1 MIEQIAKMN
10 EQWTKLNE
18 LEKEMI
24 KQKRTTRKRSD
35 QNKWAKSDLFE
46 WAGAYRKFG
55 PSCELRY
62 NYFSKRGFL
71 NLGFR

>member
-10 EQWTKLNE
+10 EQLTKLNE

-35 QNKWAKSDLFE
+35 QNK
-46 WAGAYRKFG
+46 
-55 PSCELRY
+55 
-62 NYFSKRGFL
+62 
-71 NLGFR
+71 

>member
-46 WAGAYRKFG
+46 WVGTYRQA
-55 PSCELRY
+55 
-62 NYFSKRGFL
+62 
-71 NLGFR
+71 